1 MKHITEVLTAQQR
14 MKRAMILS
22 RNRSKIERARERSR
36 GRLADAKKI
45 VERAMRLARKIVRT
59 RVVGERGERYEELS
73 TAEKVE
79 IDKVMQKRKDAV
91 KKVALRLIQNVR
103 KKEFERYKSFYA
115 GKQLDHL
122 HSESV
127 QEQNTEMLLE
137 QMIGAAQHLL
147 ITEQDSIRLQRTF
160 GTNDDFDL
168 YKNYFVESLAL
179 EDNDSDM
186 AMFRVSLLEDLDKW
200 FKEKWVR
207 VDTKGN
213 IKGDCARE
221 EGEGK
226 PKCLPFDR
234 ARGMS
239 KEDRATAARRKR
251 RQDPDVDRPG
261 TGNEPINVATESL
274 IVEKNA
280 PKDPKL
286 WARAKA
292 WAKSTYDVYPSAYAN
307 GGAVRWYNKR
317 GGKWKKISEDVLIE
331 AQAKRRAGVNYSRSS
346 AFVNL
351 DPIGKG
357 STIARKQRQGRS
369 RLSGGVPGGRVILGA
384 SRVVNARTGLVTKR
398 GISDNRRKVLQIRR
412 AGVIAANMRKA
423 GGGVQRQYTPERSG
437 RSRIRTV
444 APRARG

>member
-1 MKHITEVLTAQQR
+1 MQHVTEVLSVQQR
-14 MKRAMILS
+14 IKRAMILS

-36 GRLADAKKI
+36 ARLADAKKI

-73 TAEKVE
+73 AAEKME
-79 IDKVMQKRKDAV
+79 IDKVMQKRKDAI
-91 KKVALRLIQNVR
+91 KKVALRLIQKVR
-103 KKEFERYKSFYA
+103 KKEFERYKSFYM

-122 HSESV
+122 HTESV
-127 QEQNTEMLLE
+127 EEQNTEMLLE

-147 ITEQDSIRLQRTF
+147 ITEQDNIKLERRF
-160 GTNDDFDL
+160 GNNDDFDL
-168 YKNYFVESLAL
+168 YKNYFVEALAL
-179 EDNDSDM
+179 EDNDSEM
-186 AMFRVSLLEDLDKW
+186 AMLRVSLLEDLDKW
-200 FKEKWVR
+200 FNEKWVR

-239 KEDRATAARRKR
+239 KEDRARAARRKR

-317 GGKWKKISEDVLIE
+317 GGKWKTISEATAVHTAAVLGARNI
-331 AQAKRRAGVNYSRSS
+331 KGTITPGPYGRRTRRAAQQKVRGGARFRMVRRGDKYVKMVPSKRYQQRREIAGTSPTSS
-346 AFVNL
+346 IAISSIRGL
-351 DPIGKG
+351 RKGKV
-357 STIARKQRQGRS
+357 GRS
-369 RLSGGVPGGRVILGA
+369 A
-384 SRVVNARTGLVTKR
+384 
-398 GISDNRRKVLQIRR
+398 NRS
-412 AGVIAANMRKA
+412 
-423 GGGVQRQYTPERSG
+423 ERSPYSG
-437 RSRIRTV
+437 RDRSVTRSRR
-444 APRARG
+444 PM